1 MTRNE
6 SERTVLPRK
15 PSLSL
20 GEEDPAFYEALG
32 RAIKVA
38 RTQQDLSR
46 KSLAERAGVSYAYL
60 SDIETGRGRPSSKAL
75 LAVAGALGRTPSELL
90 HEAELY
96 GAMREMADPHASPPA
111 IGAAP
116 RSPWFHASAGD
127 RPAPAPQSLPAS
139 GPTRTEW
146 QRLARS
152 RLSGRTASERA
163 ELHAIVDGLSD
174 DDVHAVLEIARRL
187 LGLPSSRT

>member
-20 GEEDPAFYEALG
+20 SEEDPAFYEALG

-46 KSLAERAGVSYAYL
+46 KTLAERAGVSYAYL

-96 GAMREMADPHASPPA
+96 GAMREMEATEPLASPPA

-116 RSPWFHASAGD
+116 RSAWFHATGRESPVAQV
-127 RPAPAPQSLPAS
+127 RAATS
-139 GPTRTEW
+139 PTRTEW

-152 RLSGRTASERA
+152 RLSGRTAGERA
-163 ELHAIVDGLSD
+163 ELHSIVDGLSD

-187 LGLPSSRT
+187 LGLPPARS